1 MRVREFVRAGHWPTL
16 VCAFLYFDMSFMV
29 WMLLGA
35 LGVFIAQEFG
45 LTPAEKGLLVAVPV
59 LGGTVL
65 RIVMGVASDRWGAK
79 RAGIAGMLLTAVPLL
94 WGGFAMHSFA
104 ASLAVGALLGVAG
117 ASFAV
122 ALPIASRWYPPQF
135 QGLAM
140 GIAGAG
146 NSGTVIAAL
155 CAPRLAEIIG
165 WRGVFR
171 VALIPLCV
179 VLLAFTMFAR
189 ESPVQPPRPRYR
201 AMLGE
206 PDLWWLN
213 LFYCIT
219 FGGFVGLASF
229 LPIFFFDQY
238 GCSRVTAGA
247 WAALCV
253 AAGSF
258 LRPVGG
264 HLADRLGGDSVLGVL
279 YAGIAM
285 LAALLAQLPGQ
296 APALALLVAIMACLG
311 MGNGAVFQLVG
322 QRFCSEVGVAT
333 GIIGAAGGL
342 GGFLLPSA
350 FGMLKQVVG
359 SYGVGFALFAVVTGS
374 AAFTLTLVRREWRQ
388 SWASFGIASSPTP

>member
-1 MRVREFVRAGHWPTL
+1 MRVREFTRAGHWPTL
-16 VCAFLYFDMSFMV
+16 VCAFLYFDISFMV
-29 WMLLGA
+29 WMRLGA

-79 RAGIAGMLLTAVPLL
+79 RTGVAGMLLTAVPLL

-104 ASLAVGALLGVAG
+104 ASFGVGVLLGIAG

-122 ALPIASRWYPPQF
+122 ALPIASRWYPTEF

-146 NSGTVIAAL
+146 NSGTVLAAL
-155 CAPRLAEIIG
+155 FAPRLAEIIG

-171 VALIPLCV
+171 LALIPLCV
-179 VLLAFTMFAR
+179 VLLAFAIFAR
-189 ESPVQPPRPRYR
+189 ESPVRPARPRYR

-206 PDLWWLN
+206 RDLWWLN

-238 GCSRVTAGA
+238 GCSRVTAGT

-264 HLADRLGGDSVLGVL
+264 HLADRLGGASVLGVL
-279 YAGIAM
+279 YASVAM
-285 LAALLAQLPGQ
+285 LATLLAQLPAQ
-296 APALALLVAIMACLG
+296 YLALLLLVLIMACLG

-322 QRFCSEVGVAT
+322 QRFGREVGVAT
-333 GIIGAAGGL
+333 GIIGAAGGF
-342 GGFLLPSA
+342 GGFVLPSL
-350 FGMLKQVVG
+350 FGVLKQFAG
-359 SYGVGFALFAVVTGS
+359 SYGVGFALYAVITGS
-374 AAFTLTLVRREWRQ
+374 AALTLTLVRREWRQ
-388 SWASFGIASSPTP
+388 SSPSFGIAS

>member
-1 MRVREFVRAGHWPTL
+1 MRVREFARAGHWPTL
-16 VCAFLYFDMSFMV
+16 LCAFLYFDMSFMV

-35 LGVFIAQEFG
+35 LGIFIAQEFG
-45 LTPAEKGLLVAVPV
+45 LTPAEKGFLVAVPV

-65 RIVMGVASDRWGAK
+65 RIVMGVASDHWGAK

-94 WGGFAMHSFA
+94 WGGFAMHSFG

-122 ALPIASRWYPPQF
+122 ALPLASRWYPPQF

-146 NSGTVIAAL
+146 NSGTVLAAL
-155 CAPRLAEIIG
+155 CAPRLAEVIG

-171 VALIPLCV
+171 AALIPLCV
-179 VLLAFTMFAR
+179 VLLVFTIFAR
-189 ESPVQPPRPRYR
+189 DSPARPARPRYR
-201 AMLGE
+201 ALLGE
-206 PDLWWLN
+206 RDLWWLN

-238 GCSRVTAGA
+238 GCSRVTAGT
-247 WAALCV
+247 WAAMCV

-264 HLADRLGGDSVLGVL
+264 HFADRFGGASVLGVL
-279 YAGIAM
+279 YASVAM

-296 APALALLVAIMACLG
+296 VHALALLVVIMGCLG

-322 QRFCSEVGVAT
+322 QRFRSEVGVAS

-350 FGMLKQVVG
+350 FGVLKQVAG
-359 SYGVGFALFAVVTGS
+359 SYGVGFALYAGIAAS
-374 AAFTLTLVRREWRQ
+374 AAITLTVVRREWRHAWGQ
-388 SWASFGIASSPTP
+388 LEVAS

>member
-1 MRVREFVRAGHWPTL
+1 MRVREFARAGHWPTL

-65 RIVMGVASDRWGAK
+65 RIVLGVASDRWGAK
-79 RAGIAGMLLTAVPLL
+79 RVGIAGMLLTAVPLL
-94 WGGFAMHSFA
+94 WGGFAMCSFA
-104 ASLAVGALLGVAG
+104 ASLGV
-117 ASFAV
+117 
-122 ALPIASRWYPPQF
+122 
-135 QGLAM
+135 
-140 GIAGAG
+140 GAG
-146 NSGTVIAAL
+146 NSGTVLAAL

-171 VALIPLCV
+171 LALIPLCI
-179 VLLAFTMFAR
+179 VLLVFMIFAG
-189 ESPVQPPRPRYR
+189 ESPERPTRPRYG

-206 PDLWWLN
+206 RDLWWLN

-238 GCSRVTAGA
+238 GCSRVTAGT

-264 HLADRLGGDSVLGVL
+264 HLADRLGGASVLGVL
-279 YAGIAM
+279 YASVAM
-285 LAALLAQLPGQ
+285 LAALLAQLPAQ
-296 APALALLVAIMACLG
+296 LLALLLLVVTMACLG

-322 QRFCSEVGVAT
+322 QRFAGEVGVAT

-342 GGFLLPSA
+342 GGFVLPSV
-350 FGMLKQVVG
+350 FGVLKQLAG
-359 SYGVGFALFAVVTGS
+359 SYGVGFALYAVVTGS
-374 AAFTLTLVRREWRQ
+374 AALTLTLVRREWRQ
-388 SWASFGIASSPTP
+388 SWESFEIAS